1 MRVRQAQLSMM
12 SNAGLGM
19 PVDSMSTPMD
29 NTSLNSLLVVD
40 PEALIDD
47 GDDESSSVTSPLGV
61 QTHGPSPG
69 HKLAVPALPAIVQTS
84 MTAVRSAG
92 SASPYHPDALSHS
105 IRNPNSSLPSSGL
118 DASALPSVAAAVS
131 PESDQDHN
139 HATSGRNPRADMAR
153 QPSKR
158 RPSHQSTSEM
168 DSRTSTKQSISEMA
182 SRTSSKCSVDGSST
196 RRRSKEGRSISCE
209 RVHLEVPAVQARR
222 SSIKPSRKNSKDSS
236 FQAFRARRMQTQEIE
251 AMQTK
256 EMDYKMDGVNEAR
269 LARKYG
275 IDTLDVQRLLRQF
288 HGALPA
294 DVDAKDG
301 CLSLSAVQ
309 LLICKICD
317 LPSGKSLP
325 AHLMEADWNSALE
338 DYRVGPEGL
347 IAWWKN
353 HQWCEETMVPS
364 SEERKVRQFCRDQG
378 YELLDVERVK
388 AAFDKAD
395 QDGSGKLELAEFR
408 AAVASLQGTASS
420 EINGL
425 TFLKLWKEVD
435 ADSSGTVELLEFAK
449 WYLQNS

>member
-1 MRVRQAQLSMM
+1 
-12 SNAGLGM
+12 
-19 PVDSMSTPMD
+19 
-29 NTSLNSLLVVD
+29 
-40 PEALIDD
+40 
-47 GDDESSSVTSPLGV
+47 
-61 QTHGPSPG
+61 
-69 HKLAVPALPAIVQTS
+69 
-84 MTAVRSAG
+84 
-92 SASPYHPDALSHS
+92 
-105 IRNPNSSLPSSGL
+105 
-118 DASALPSVAAAVS
+118 
-131 PESDQDHN
+131 
-139 HATSGRNPRADMAR
+139 
-153 QPSKR
+153 
-158 RPSHQSTSEM
+158 
-168 DSRTSTKQSISEMA
+168 
-182 SRTSSKCSVDGSST
+182 
-196 RRRSKEGRSISCE
+196 
-209 RVHLEVPAVQARR
+209 
-222 SSIKPSRKNSKDSS
+222 
-236 FQAFRARRMQTQEIE
+236 MQTQEIE